1 MVPNSVS
8 EDLPHSSGIK
18 TLRHVVGEDY
28 RYVGRLAPLIG
39 GLRQQPV
46 DVQRVYLFVGRL
58 SPYWSSGFSDN
69 FKRRPSENA
78 GRNRWYLIAK

>member
-1 MVPNSVS
+1 MQS

-18 TLRHVVGEDY
+18 TQRTRSPNLSCC
-28 RYVGRLAPLIG
+28 VGRLAPLIG

-58 SPYWSSGFSDN
+58 SPYWSSGFSDD

>member
-1 MVPNSVS
+1 MKFFDGMQS

-18 TLRHVVGEDY
+18 TCTGGWGVQPFASEDLPHLS
-28 RYVGRLAPLIG
+28 RIKTMRCRIVGRLA
-39 GLRQQPV
+39 
-46 DVQRVYLFVGRL
+46 
-58 SPYWSSGFSDN
+58 PYWSSGFSDN